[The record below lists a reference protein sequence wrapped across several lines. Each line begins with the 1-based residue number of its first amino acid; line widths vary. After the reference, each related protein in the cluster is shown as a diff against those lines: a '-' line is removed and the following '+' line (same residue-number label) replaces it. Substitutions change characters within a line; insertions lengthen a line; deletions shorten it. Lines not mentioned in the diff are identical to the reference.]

1 MKCKMVISI
10 PHELEVEKIEHALQA
25 LLQPL
30 NLQGSLKQ
38 NH

>member
-1 MKCKMVISI
+1 MVISI
-10 PHELEVEKIEHALQA
+10 PHELEVEKIELALQE

-30 NLQGSLKQ
+30 NLQGSIEQ